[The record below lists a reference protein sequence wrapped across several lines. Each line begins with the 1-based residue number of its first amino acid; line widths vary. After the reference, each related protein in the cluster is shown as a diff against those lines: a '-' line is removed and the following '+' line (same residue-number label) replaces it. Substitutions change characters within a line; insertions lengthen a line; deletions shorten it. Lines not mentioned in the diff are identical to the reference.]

1 MAELEVVEL
10 EVVDANLSAT
20 SMVRG
25 TVTPVALAAHPEPS
39 HEDVAEVEAIVAEAQ
54 AEAIDLPRRPRRSSS
69 QPIALTADALSTY
82 LAEIGTVPLL
92 TAQEEVNLARAMRV
106 PGDGPGAQA
115 IDDLPFKERRA
126 LRRKVQ
132 VAEEAR
138 AQLIEANLRLVVS
151 VAKRYRN
158 RGLDFLDLIQE
169 GNVGLMRA
177 VEGFD
182 PEKGFRFSTYATWWI
197 RQAVL
202 KAIADQSRTIRIPT
216 HMVEAMNR
224 VNWVKKTFVQEHGRE
239 ATLEEL
245 AERTGETPE
254 QVEDLLALV
263 KVTAS
268 LESPVGEDGD
278 GQLGDLVADEA
289 AADPDAVAAEH
300 LLADKVL
307 ETLRAIPDE
316 RERKVV
322 ALRFGLADGRSWPL
336 DELAKE
342 FGITRERV
350 RQIEQRAIARLRR
363 EGGPGSLRSYLDA
376 DA

>member
-1 MAELEVVEL
+1 MAELEVIDATVAVADVEL
-10 EVVDANLSAT
+10 GSSA
-20 SMVRG
+20 
-25 TVTPVALAAHPEPS
+25 PVALAAHPEPS
-39 HEDVAEVEAIVAEAQ
+39 HEDVAEVEAIVAEAH
-54 AEAIDLPRRPRRSSS
+54 AEAVDLPRRPRRSAS

-92 TAQEEVNLARAMRV
+92 TAQEEVVLARAMRI
-106 PGDGPGAQA
+106 PGDGPGAVA
-115 IDDLPFKERRA
+115 VDDLPFKERRA

-239 ATLEEL
+239 ATLDEL